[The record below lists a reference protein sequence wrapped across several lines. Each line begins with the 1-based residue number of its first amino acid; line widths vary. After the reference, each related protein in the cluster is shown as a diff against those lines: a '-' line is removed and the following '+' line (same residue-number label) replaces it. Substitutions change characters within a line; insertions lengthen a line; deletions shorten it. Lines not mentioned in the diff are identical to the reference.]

1 MNDEGKP
8 AVERWLRIPEDPKLL
23 VGSYASLAEK
33 LEVVITRLGA
43 FDRAL
48 SVAPALLL
56 SFGIT
61 IFAIGI
67 ILRTY
72 EPGFSSGEFNDMT
85 LFAAVFVVASTAIY
99 IAEIR
104 VKDAAERDR
113 TVLESAHK
121 VLEAIAKQSATG
133 SPVVASAPTGN
144 SPALPAA
151 NPVANGS
158 LRRRLSRRCWSSAT
172 GG

>member
-1 MNDEGKP
+1 MSDEGKP

-23 VGSYASLAEK
+23 VGSYASLAAK

-61 IFAIGI
+61 IFAIGV

-72 EPGFSSGEFNDMT
+72 EPAFSSSEFNDMT
-85 LFAAVFVVASTAIY
+85 LFAAVFVLSSTAVY

-104 VKDAAERDR
+104 VKDASERDK
-113 TVLESAHK
+113 TVLESARK
-121 VLEAIAKQSATG
+121 VLEALAKQSEIDGSAVAAT
-133 SPVVASAPTGN
+133 SPEN

-151 NPVANGS
+151 KPTTNGS
-158 LRRRLSRRCWSSAT
+158 GSSRPPEPEPKVP
-172 GG
+172 